1 LTAVQPVRIAVIGA
15 GHMGRLHASKVAALR
30 DTNQRATLAGVA
42 DLDLARAEAVGREF
56 GAPAAR
62 EFREILAGA
71 DAAIVAV
78 PTVVHFEVVRELLA
92 RGLDVLVE
100 KPIAASLAEAEALLE
115 QARVGG
121 RVVQVGHLEWFNAA
135 LVAMAPVI
143 HRPRFVEA
151 HRMGPYPGRA
161 TDVDIVRDLMIHD
174 IDIVQRLV
182 GEEPE
187 SVEGIG
193 VPVLSN
199 QVDIA
204 NARLRFPGGCVA
216 NFTASRVSPT
226 PMRKI
231 RFFQADGYFSIDFLE
246 KSAVILRRRV
256 EADGSPKIDVEPIRF
271 DPEDALAAQLGD
283 FLDAVR
289 ERRVRGESAES
300 ALRAL
305 RTALRVVEAMP
316 PPGELP

>member
-1 LTAVQPVRIAVIGA
+1 MSAVRIAVIGA

-30 DTNQRATLAGVA
+30 DSGAHVTLAGVA
-42 DLDLARAEAVGREF
+42 DLDPARAEAVGREF
-56 GAPAAR
+56 GAAASGD
-62 EFREILAGA
+62 FRTLLGDA

-78 PTVVHFEVVRELLA
+78 PTVIHFEVVREVLA
-92 RGLDVLVE
+92 RGLDVLIE

-115 QARVGG
+115 QARAAG

-135 LVAMAPVI
+135 LVAMAPAI
-143 HRPRFVEA
+143 RRPRFVEA

-199 QVDIA
+199 QADIA

-231 RFFQADGYFSIDFLE
+231 RFFQSDGYFSIDFLE
-246 KSAVILRRRV
+246 KSAVILRRRIQ
-256 EADGSPKIDVEPIRF
+256 ADGTPKIDVEPIRF
-271 DPEDALAAQLGD
+271 DAEDALAAQLDD
-283 FLDAVR
+283 FLAAVR
-289 ERRVRGESAES
+289 ERRLASESAAS

-305 RTALRVVEAMP
+305 RTALRVVAAMP
-316 PPGELP
+316 PLDELQ

>member
-1 LTAVQPVRIAVIGA
+1 MRRRWRRSPG
-15 GHMGRLHASKVAALR
+15 
-30 DTNQRATLAGVA
+30 ATLAGVA
-42 DLDLARAEAVGREF
+42 DTHADRAEAVGREF
-56 GAPAAR
+56 GAAAAVD
-62 EFREILAGA
+62 FRDVLAHA

-78 PTVVHFEVVRELLA
+78 PTVKHFAVVQEILA
-92 RGLDVLVE
+92 RGLDVLIE
-100 KPIAASLAEAEALLE
+100 KPIAATLAEAEALLA
-115 QARVGG
+115 QAAAGG

-135 LVAMAPVI
+135 LRGMAPGI
-143 HRPRFVEA
+143 RRPRFVEA

-199 QVDIA
+199 EVDIA

-231 RFFQADGYFSIDFLE
+231 RFFSADGYFSIDFLE
-246 KSAVILRRRV
+246 KSAVILRRTLHP
-256 EADGSPKIDVEPIRF
+256 DGTPKIDVEPMHF
-271 DPEDALAAQLGD
+271 DPEDALAAQLED

-289 ERRVRGESAES
+289 SRRVRSESADA

-305 RTALRVVEAMP
+305 RTALRVVEALP
-316 PPGELP
+316 PLDELR

>member
-1 LTAVQPVRIAVIGA
+1 
-15 GHMGRLHASKVAALR
+15 
-30 DTNQRATLAGVA
+30 
-42 DLDLARAEAVGREF
+42 
-56 GAPAAR
+56 
-62 EFREILAGA
+62 
-71 DAAIVAV
+71 V
-78 PTVVHFEVVRELLA
+78 PTVKHFAVVQEILA
-92 RGLDVLVE
+92 RGLDVLIE
-100 KPIAASLAEAEALLE
+100 KPIAATLAEAEALLA
-115 QARVGG
+115 QAAAGA
-121 RVVQVGHLEWFNAA
+121 RVVQVGHLEWFNSA
-135 LVAMAPVI
+135 LRAMAPVI
-143 HRPRFVEA
+143 RRPRFVEA

-174 IDIVQRLV
+174 IDIVQRFV

-199 QVDIA
+199 EVDIA

-246 KSAVILRRRV
+246 KSAVILRRTLQ
-256 EADGSPKIDVEPIRF
+256 ADGTPKIDVQPIQF
-271 DPEDALAAQLGD
+271 DPEDALAAQLED
-283 FLDAVR
+283 FLEAVR
-289 ERRVRGESAES
+289 TRRVQSESADA

-305 RTALRVVEAMP
+305 RTALRVVASLP
-316 PPGELP
+316 PLDELQ